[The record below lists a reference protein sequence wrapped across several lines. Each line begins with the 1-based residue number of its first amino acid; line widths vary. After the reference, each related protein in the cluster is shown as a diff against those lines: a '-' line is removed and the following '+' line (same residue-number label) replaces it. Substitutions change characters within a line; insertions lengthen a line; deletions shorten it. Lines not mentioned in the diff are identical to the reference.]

1 MTVIVSPA
9 FADVGLM
16 EVMVGAE
23 GDVHVPVLV
32 CVIPIG
38 QEAVT
43 VCAILWTGVVP
54 LGPVQVIEKT

>member
-1 MTVIVSPA
+1 MPA
-9 FADVGLM
+9 
-16 EVMVGAE
+16 VGAE

-43 VCAILWTGVVP
+43 VCAIL
-54 LGPVQVIEKT
+54 